1 MHTSLRHR
9 LAILLICVTLFT
21 TTKPARAD
29 SLQTDADEI
38 IIGIVLVSI
47 AIGVGIYFL
56 VRQPPSIKGCVVTNP
71 NGLTLQNEG
80 DQQTYTLTGDTA
92 AIKSGDILKLSG
104 KKEKKDSSG
113 KRNFLVKK
121 VARNYGACKVQ
132 PAAP

>member
-9 LAILLICVTLFT
+9 LAILLICITLLT
-21 TTKPARAD
+21 TTKAARAD

-56 VRQPPSIKGCVVTNP
+56 VRQPPSIKGCVVTGP
-71 NGLTLQNEG
+71 NGLTLQNES

-92 AIKSGDILKLSG
+92 AIKSGDLAKLSG
-104 KKEKKDSSG
+104 KKEKKDPSG

-121 VARNYGACKVQ
+121 VAKSYGPCKVQ
-132 PAAP
+132 PASP